1 MDDHTTERAVIST
14 TNRAR
19 GGVTGHKV
27 RYVLLLSTV
36 TLVILFAGLWL
47 YYFG

>member
-1 MDDHTTERAVIST
+1 MDDHATERAVITT

-27 RYVLLLSTV
+27 RNVLMISTV

-47 YYFG
+47 NYFG